1 MKRGTSLG
9 NFLAHY
15 HPLSKEEVKFVGG
28 GDHGFCETLIGRPN
42 TPRHQRRM
50 RRIASLVQKWP
61 GKEKS
66 PSRPIKST
74 IAAGISGWNS
84 STGFTTPTSLILRSL
99 STRVQGGTARQA
111 IEKVVAAFVESG
123 RDSPILNSKGKT
135 HIHIDRPSK
144 GLQER
149 RPHHQ
154 ARKRTPSNNGVQ
166 AQTKDGNHTA

>member
-28 GDHGFCETLIGRPN
+28 GDHGFCETLIGRP
-42 TPRHQRRM
+42 TTHGHQRRM

-61 GKEKS
+61 GKKKS

-84 STGFTTPTSLILRSL
+84 STGFTTPTSLILRRS
-99 STRVQGGTARQA
+99 STQVQGGTTRQA
-111 IEKVVAAFVESG
+111 IDKVVVAFVESG
-123 RDSPILNSKGKT
+123 RDSLILNSKGKT